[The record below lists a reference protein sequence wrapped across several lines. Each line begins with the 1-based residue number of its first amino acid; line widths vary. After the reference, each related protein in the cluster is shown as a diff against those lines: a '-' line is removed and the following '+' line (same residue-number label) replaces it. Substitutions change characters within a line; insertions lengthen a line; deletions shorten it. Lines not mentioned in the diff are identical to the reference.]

1 MCDPAFRRVSRA
13 LVEEIMGEANLSAQ
27 EAQAHA
33 HARLSRPDANPGGSG
48 GDQGPPGEGAG
59 AAYRLTWRIRDRA
72 TFESLSSGRRLRR
85 GPLSLAVLRAVDP
98 VDPVPPRLAFAVG
111 RRVGPAVTR
120 NRVRRRLR
128 AAVERH
134 RSRLEPGCAY
144 LLGASPAAA
153 QASFNQLEAAVS
165 ELLTVASS

>member
-33 HARLSRPDANPGGSG
+33 HARLSRPDADPGGSG
-48 GDQGPPGEGAG
+48 RDQGPPGEGAG

-72 TFESLSSGRRLRR
+72 TFESFASGRRLRR

-98 VDPVPPRLAFAVG
+98 VPPRLAYAVG

-153 QASFNQLEAAVS
+153 RASFDQLEAAVG
-165 ELLTVASS
+165 ELLTAASS